1 MITIVAI
8 FQHFMNCLCFVHHEA
23 VGKDLKVLLTFLVLL
38 VFQCRINL
46 IFFPSLFSDQRMR
59 RLLLVIIIPVVS
71 VIFLTLVSF
80 CYLLWRKYN
89 PGGTILS
96 QTIIKKCMRLHLA
109 ANDRVQNANGLQL
122 DINEDHELPLLNFSW
137 ISTATKNFSFANRLG
152 EGGFGP
158 VFKGNIGGHEFAVKR
173 LSSTSGQGL
182 EEFKNEVQL
191 ISKLQH
197 RNLVRLLGCCIHQE
211 EKMLIY
217 EYMPN
222 KSLDSFLFDPIQK
235 KQLDW
240 AKCFHIIEG
249 IAQGLLYLHK
259 YSRLRIIHRDLKTSN
274 ILLDSYMNPKISDF
288 GLARIFGE
296 NESKA
301 KTKRVVGTYGY
312 MSPEYAVHGLFS
324 TKSGVFSFGVIMLEI
339 VSGRRNVAFSQSEC
353 TLNLLGHAWDLWKD
367 GRSMELMDPTLA
379 ISCSMSELTL
389 CVQVGLLCIQESA
402 EDRPT
407 MSDVVSILSNER
419 AILPTPRQP
428 AFCTLISVQGTDSQM
443 EEPKCSLNYVTLSVA
458 EAR

>member
-1 MITIVAI
+1 MYKWKSAINICSIPTSSLPHAVWRPKLGSVADKLEEKKKKCKPLDQFPPFGFKKTRRITELDQVMPIACA
-8 FQHFMNCLCFVHHEA
+8 FNKLPFSLASNC
-23 VGKDLKVLLTFLVLL
+23 
-38 VFQCRINL
+38 RY
-46 IFFPSLFSDQRMR
+46 QRMR

-71 VIFLTLVSF
+71 VIFLILVSF
-80 CYLLWRKYN
+80 CYLLWRKHN
-89 PGGTILS
+89 PGGTILC
-96 QTIIKKCMRLHLA
+96 QTIIKCMRLHLA

-122 DINEDHELPLLNFSW
+122 DINKDHELPLLNFSW
-137 ISTATKNFSFANRLG
+137 ISTATNNFSFANRLG
-152 EGGFGP
+152 EDGFGP

-173 LSSTSGQGL
+173 LSSTSRQGL

-211 EKMLIY
+211 EKMSIY
-217 EYMPN
+217 EYMTN
-222 KSLDSFLFDPIQK
+222 KSLDSFLFD
-235 KQLDW
+235 W
-240 AKCFHIIEG
+240 AKRFHIIEG
-249 IAQGLLYLHK
+249 IAQGLLHLYK
-259 YSRLRIIHRDLKTSN
+259 YSS
-274 ILLDSYMNPKISDF
+274 
-288 GLARIFGE
+288 
-296 NESKA
+296 
-301 KTKRVVGTYGY
+301 GY
-312 MSPEYAVHGLFS
+312 TSPEYVVHGLFS
-324 TKSGVFSFGVIMLEI
+324 TKSDVFSFGVIMLEI

-379 ISCSMSELTL
+379 ISCSISELTL

-407 MSDVVSILSNER
+407 MSDVVSILRNER

>member
-1 MITIVAI
+1 
-8 FQHFMNCLCFVHHEA
+8 
-23 VGKDLKVLLTFLVLL
+23 
-38 VFQCRINL
+38 
-46 IFFPSLFSDQRMR
+46 MR

-222 KSLDSFLFDPIQK
+222 KSLDSFLFGRLLFSTSPTHICFFRFDLLSSFMQFECITNADPIQK